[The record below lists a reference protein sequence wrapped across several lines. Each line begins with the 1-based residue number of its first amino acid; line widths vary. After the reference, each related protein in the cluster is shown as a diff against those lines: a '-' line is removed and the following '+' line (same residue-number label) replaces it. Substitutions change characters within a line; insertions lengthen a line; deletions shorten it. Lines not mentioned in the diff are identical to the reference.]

1 MSDFIE
7 IGKVLKPQ
15 GIRGEL
21 KVLPITD
28 DVNRFIDL
36 KSVLIDNSEYFVISS
51 AVRDGY
57 VYICFKGIDDRN
69 KAEALRDKYLTVK
82 RDDAV
87 KQDGRFF
94 VVDVIGSKVFV
105 GEEYIGELL
114 DIYDNG
120 GGEIYVIK
128 SGRKTISFPNVNGVI
143 ISIDVDKKEV
153 VLDSKKFDEVALYEN

>member
-28 DVNRFIDL
+28 DINRFKKL

-51 AVRDGY
+51 VIRDGY
-57 VYICFKGIDDRN
+57 VYMTFKGIDDRN
-69 KAEALRDKYLTVK
+69 AAELLRDKYLCVK
-82 RDDAV
+82 RSDAV
-87 KQDGRFF
+87 KKEGQFF
-94 VVDVIGSKVFV
+94 VVDVIGAIVTVDGKR
-105 GEEYIGELL
+105 IGEVS

-128 SGRKTISFPNVNGVI
+128 SGRNTISFPNVNGVI
-143 ISIDVDKKEV
+143 ISIDADKKEV
-153 VLDSKKFDEVALYEN
+153 VLDAKKFDEVALYEN